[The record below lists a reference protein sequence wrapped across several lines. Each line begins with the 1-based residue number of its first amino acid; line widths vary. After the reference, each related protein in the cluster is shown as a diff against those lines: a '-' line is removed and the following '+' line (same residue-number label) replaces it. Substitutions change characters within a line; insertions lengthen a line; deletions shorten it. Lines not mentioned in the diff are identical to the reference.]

1 MATEKPKA
9 AGTAKK
15 KKLRSVAEGIVH
27 IQSTFNN
34 TIISVTDKAG
44 NALCWAS
51 PGKLGFKGTRKGTP
65 YAAQVAAE
73 AAARQA
79 MEYGVQRVDVRVKG
93 PGQGRETAI
102 RTFQALGIEVVDIR
116 DVSPMPHNGCRP
128 RKRRRV

>member
-1 MATEKPKA
+1 MATDKTK
-9 AGTAKK
+9 TAVKK

-34 TIISVTDKAG
+34 TIICVTDKAG

-65 YAAQVAAE
+65 YAAQIAAE

-102 RTFQALGIEVVDIR
+102 RTFQALGIEIVDIR